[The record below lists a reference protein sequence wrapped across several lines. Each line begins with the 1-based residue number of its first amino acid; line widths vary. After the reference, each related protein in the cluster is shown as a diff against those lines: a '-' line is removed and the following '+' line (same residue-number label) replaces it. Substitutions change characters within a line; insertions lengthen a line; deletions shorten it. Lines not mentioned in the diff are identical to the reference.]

1 MYCDNQVPAGIIAD
15 KKGCNTMVSFTESG
29 MTNTCWFAAYMLLDR
44 SFGLEWLHII
54 IVTFLFVSATY
65 CFCFLFRSVSLA
77 SIPGFLYTIYSVV
90 GLKYLGKK
98 FSYYEQTGMEAE
110 KLSSKYVY
118 FIIAAIVL
126 MSIGNA
132 LNDSYDKYNE

>member
-1 MYCDNQVPAGIIAD
+1 MKLFLVYI
-15 KKGCNTMVSFTESG
+15 